1 MSQTKQI
8 TGIILCG
15 GKSSRMGQN
24 KALLEINGKYIIS
37 YAIEMLQPFCDEIII
52 STNTKEL
59 DFLGHKTVK
68 DIYDNIGPI
77 SGIFSAL
84 LKSKNNKNV
93 ILSCDTPFIN
103 SLLITEMFSYLHDH
117 DIVIPEFK
125 GYLQPMT
132 GVFKKDALPVISHEI
147 QNGNYIPPRIFEKC
161 NLKKFRID
169 ERSMFYHEHLFF
181 NVNSPEDYSKAQ
193 EIMKN
198 IKE

>member
-1 MSQTKQI
+1 MSHTKQT

-24 KALLEINGKYIIS
+24 KALLKINGKYIIS
-37 YAIEMLQPFCDEIII
+37 YIIEMLQPFCDEIII

-68 DIYDNIGPI
+68 DIYDNIGPV
-77 SGIFSAL
+77 SGIFSSL
-84 LKSKNNKNV
+84 LQSKNKRNA

-103 SLLITEMFSYLHDH
+103 GLLITEMFSYLHTH
-117 DIVIPEFK
+117 DVVIPEFN

-132 GVFKKDALPVISHEI
+132 AAFKKDVIPVINREI

-161 NLKKFRID
+161 NLKKLEINP
-169 ERSMFYHEHLFF
+169 SAGYYHEHLFF
-181 NVNSPEDYSKAQ
+181 NVNSPEDYEKAQ
-193 EIMKN
+193 EIMNNLKQ
-198 IKE
+198 